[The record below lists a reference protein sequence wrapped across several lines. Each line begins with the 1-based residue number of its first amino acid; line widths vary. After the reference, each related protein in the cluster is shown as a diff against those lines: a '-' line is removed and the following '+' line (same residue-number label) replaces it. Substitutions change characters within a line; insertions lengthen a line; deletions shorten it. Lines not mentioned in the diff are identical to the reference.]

1 MDKRFIPLLMTIGFI
16 IILII
21 TATVAA
27 VFGFPVIAVDETN
40 ISTASFDYW
49 TIGHL
54 LVGIALFVFCFTI
67 GFIIKNLPNTPGD
80 PLTAPD
86 FKKLL
91 IFWVITIIVAG
102 LWEIV
107 ENTLLYFVGV
117 KNKFDSAPNI
127 ITDIVIWGVGGLVSW
142 YMTDLMFLSQKYIRA
157 YYIYGII
164 NLITGL
170 IMFIVF
176 GYFTTNF

>member
-1 MDKRFIPLLMTIGFI
+1 MDKRFIPLLMAISFI

-21 TATVAA
+21 TAVVAA
-27 VFGFPVIAVDETN
+27 IFGFPVIALDETN

-54 LVGIALFVFCFTI
+54 LVGIALFVLCFTI
-67 GFIIKNLPNTPGD
+67 GFIIRNLPNNPGD
-80 PLTAPD
+80 PLTPPD

-91 IFWVITIIVAG
+91 IYWVITIIVAG
-102 LWEIV
+102 LWEVV

-117 KNKFDSAPNI
+117 KTKFDSAPNI
-127 ITDIVIWGVGGLVSW
+127 VTDIVIWGVGGLVSW

-157 YYIYGII
+157 YYIYGAI

-176 GYFTTNF
+176 GFITTNF